1 MSTIAA
7 QAKLLPRQRSPLPMP
22 PIGSP
27 LAEHHWVEAAVR
39 ALNWLATGDAV
50 VSQKPGSAMQNS
62 LLQVLERSL
71 RVLSQLEAHEFDT
84 VAIESYWRPKS
95 VNGYG
100 EEVHRAFPFSWA
112 NVEHS
117 LPQRELAGILDC
129 TEICA
134 GGIRDFIADPFK
146 YLKPERSR
154 VWTRC
159 PRVMVSSDDWPEVA
173 SGLISRRIC
182 DVIPL
187 REVLHVDGKP
197 VLGGLFGVP
206 KMEEVN
212 GVPVLRLI
220 MDLRPIN
227 QLFEAIAGDL
237 HTLPMLSQ
245 LFPLGAIPLREC
257 HHFVRGHQVYVLY
270 RRFAQIL
277 ETPPGIREGST

>member
-1 MSTIAA
+1 M
-7 QAKLLPRQRSPLPMP
+7 
-22 PIGSP
+22 
-27 LAEHHWVEAAVR
+27 EAAVR
-39 ALNWLATGDAV
+39 ALNWLATGEAV

-84 VAIESYWRPKS
+84 VAIESYWRSKS

-100 EEVHRAFPFSWA
+100 EEVHSALSFSWA

-129 TEICA
+129 TEICS

-146 YLKPERSR
+146 YLKPESSR

-197 VLGGLFGVP
+197 VLGHWVGY
-206 KMEEVN
+206 
-212 GVPVLRLI
+212 
-220 MDLRPIN
+220 
-227 QLFEAIAGDL
+227 
-237 HTLPMLSQ
+237 
-245 LFPLGAIPLREC
+245 LGFQRWKK
-257 HHFVRGHQVYVLY
+257 
-270 RRFAQIL
+270 
-277 ETPPGIREGST
+277 